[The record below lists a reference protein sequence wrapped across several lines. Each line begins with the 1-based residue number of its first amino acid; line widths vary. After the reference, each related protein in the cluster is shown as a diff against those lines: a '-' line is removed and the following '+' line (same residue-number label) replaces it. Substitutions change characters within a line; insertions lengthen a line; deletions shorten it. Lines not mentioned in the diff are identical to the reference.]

1 MKKISKI
8 IIALPIML
16 SSFAHAEQ
24 NYFNSF
30 SFGLQGGQNEGL
42 DQYLGPKFSE
52 KEEQDLVGAYASL
65 SFSLTNNVFVETEF
79 SGMSTGKT
87 QFRDHYAGLGFNG
100 NYVNG
105 VVPFLSVGVN
115 RIDAERRKLEFSEY
129 APSAH
134 VGFKYTPIS
143 FLTFTPSYRYS
154 YVDKN
159 TMNKYSLM
167 GEINFTDFFAIE
179 LGASYK
185 TYKESEQWSGV
196 TGLKF
201 YF

>member
-1 MKKISKI
+1 M
-8 IIALPIML
+8 
-16 SSFAHAEQ
+16 
-24 NYFNSF
+24 
-30 SFGLQGGQNEGL
+30 
-42 DQYLGPKFSE
+42 DQYLGSKFSE

-87 QFRDHYAGLGFNG
+87 QFRDHYAGLGFNS

-115 RIDAERRKLEFSEY
+115 RIDAERRELEFSEY